1 MQVFRMSRCVLALVV
16 FMFVSFGHAMAQNAT
31 SQVSGIVSDALG
43 AFVADAQVQ
52 IKNTDTNAIRTA
64 TTNDRGEYTFPS
76 LDIGPYQLQVKK
88 EGFSSYV
95 QSGIVLQVNTSPAIM
110 VTLQVGSVN
119 QEIDVQANAA
129 MVETQS
135 PAVNQVINPQQVVDL
150 PLNGRQATDLVALSG
165 AAVNTNGAGG
175 SINTLDYPNAVSY
188 SVAGSQPNATN
199 YYLDGAQHLDY
210 RTNVGLPMPFPDA
223 LAEFS
228 VGISAMPA
236 NLGTHPGGT
245 VNGATRAGGNNF
257 HGNLF
262 DFVRNGVMDATT
274 RTYPNTNGV
283 VTPGVRDT
291 LVRNQFGG
299 TIGGPIRRNKVF
311 FFAGYQGT
319 NQSSTT
325 GAATTTVLVPTPT
338 MLGGDFSA
346 ALAKGS
352 GCSISGQTINSA
364 FTTAPGSNIIQPA
377 LLQTASA
384 KVASALA
391 QLVPSSGNYDICGD
405 YSYKALP
412 LVDIENQL
420 IGRVDWERTQNDTI
434 FGRYFITKYTQPSYY
449 TAGNL
454 FSSSG
459 TGLGDQIQTV
469 AIGDTRVIGAHIIN
483 TVRLAFDRTATQRT
497 SNPGI
502 PTICQLGAV
511 ATCPIANFI
520 NVYYKNT
527 PGFLGYDF
535 ENSYGVSEGFAWTNG
550 KHQLNAG
557 FSWLHVQMN
566 GNGTFQMNPT
576 PTFNGGYTGVTM
588 ADFVTGNVDGMGQG
602 NGQLSRDGQNQPS
615 LYVQDAWKIVPRFQL
630 TAGLRWDPF
639 IAQYNKYG
647 MASAFSLAGYQA
659 GTFSKQY
666 VNAPPGVTFPGDA
679 GFNGKSDTNNTYNA
693 FAPRLGFV
701 WDITGKGT
709 QTLRAGYGYFYDTSV
724 LWNTMHVVLNPPWG
738 ETLSFTP
745 ISVAAGGGLANVY
758 AGANGPN
765 PFPTPLNPPSNFAFP
780 VNGTWIFEGQTNK
793 PTNVQQWNLSYQ
805 KQLTRNLLGSATYIG
820 NKTSHVWLGLSQNSA
835 SYLAQYGTTGP
846 CTLPY
851 GTGSYTFAVCNSA
864 SGKNEK
870 DTTGAVLNVNAR
882 RALTMI
888 HPSYG
893 PQLAGGLTSAFSLG
907 DGAYNGLLL
916 SLEQRMAHGFSVLTN
931 YTWSHCLDD
940 GEIGQDITNGFEN
953 PANPKAN
960 WGNCGYNRKG
970 IFNLSV
976 TGQTGQYSN
985 RAMRMF
991 VGGWNGSGVFT
1002 AATGTNYNLTDNFD
1016 YSLTGVGL
1024 DRPNL
1029 VGNPNQP
1036 GQVSG
1041 NPTCTAPTQV
1051 HTLRYWFNPCSFAPQ
1066 ALGTFGNELRN
1077 DQVGPANWNLNLAV
1091 WRSFSLPEHIRL
1103 DFRAEAFNALNH
1115 TQIGLPTT
1123 TLTGGGSNPT
1133 LSTSTGIITTSA
1145 VGYLPRTMQLAV
1157 KASF

>member
-1 MQVFRMSRCVLALVV
+1 MQVFRKFRCMVAMAMLIFA
-16 FMFVSFGHAMAQNAT
+16 SWGHAMAQNAT
-31 SQVSGIVSDALG
+31 SQVSGIVSDATG
-43 AFVADAQVQ
+43 AIIANAQVQ
-52 IKNTDTNAIRTA
+52 IKNTGTNAIRTT
-64 TTNDRGEYTFPS
+64 TTNERGEYSFPS

-88 EGFSSYV
+88 EGFSTYV
-95 QSGIVLQVNTSPAIM
+95 QTGIVLEVNTNPSIM
-110 VTLQVGSVN
+110 VSMQVGSVT
-119 QEIDVQANAA
+119 QQIEVQANAA

-135 PAVNQVINPQQVVDL
+135 PAVSQVINPQQVVDL

-165 AAVNTNGAGG
+165 AAVSTGGAGG
-175 SINTLDYPNAVSY
+175 TINTLDYPNAVSY

-228 VGISAMPA
+228 VGLSALPA
-236 NLGTHPGGT
+236 NLGSHPGGT
-245 VNGATRAGGNNF
+245 VNGATRAGSNNF
-257 HGNLF
+257 HGNVF
-262 DFVRNGVMDATT
+262 DFVRNGIMDATT

-299 TIGGPIRRNKVF
+299 TIGGPILKNKLF

-319 NQSSTT
+319 KQSSTT
-325 GAATTTVLVPTPT
+325 GAATTTVLVPTPA
-338 MLGGDFSA
+338 MRAGDFSA

-352 GCSISGQTINSA
+352 GCSISGQTIGSA
-364 FTTAPGSNIIQPA
+364 FTTAPGSNIIKPS
-377 LLQTASA
+377 LLQTPSA
-384 KVASALA
+384 TIAAALGA
-391 QLVPSSGNYDICGD
+391 LVPTTGNYDICGD
-405 YSYKALP
+405 YTFQALP
-412 LVDIENQL
+412 LAVMENQ
-420 IGRVDWERTQNDTI
+420 IVGRADWERTSNDTI
-434 FGRYFITKYTQPSYY
+434 FGRYFVAHYGQPSSY
-449 TAGNL
+449 APGNL

-459 TGLGDQIQTV
+459 TGLNDQVQTV

-483 TVRLAFDRTATQRT
+483 TVRLSFDRTATQRT

-502 PTICQLGAV
+502 PTICQLGMN
-511 ATCPIANFI
+511 ATCPIANFV
-520 NVYYKNT
+520 NAYYKNT
-527 PGFLGYDF
+527 PGFLGYDY
-535 ENSYGVSEGFAWTNG
+535 ENSYGFTEGFAWTNG
-550 KHQLNAG
+550 KHQINVG
-557 FSWLHVQMN
+557 FNWLHVQMN

-588 ADFVTGNVDGMGQG
+588 ADVVTGNVDGLTQG
-602 NGQLSRDGQNQPS
+602 NGQLSRDAQNQPS
-615 LYVQDAWKIVPRFQL
+615 IYVQDAWKIVPRFQV

-659 GTFSKQY
+659 GTISKKY
-666 VNAPPGVTFPGDA
+666 TNAPPGVTFPGDA
-679 GFNGKSDTNNTYNA
+679 GFNGTSDTNNTYNA
-693 FAPRLGFV
+693 FAPRVGIV

-724 LWNTMHVVLNPPWG
+724 LWNTMHIVLNPPWG

-745 ISVAAGGGLANVY
+745 LSVAQGGGLANPY

-780 VNGTWIFEGQTNK
+780 VNGTWVFEGQTNK

-805 KQLTRNLLGSATYIG
+805 KQITNNLLGSATYIG
-820 NKTSHVWLGLSQNSA
+820 NKTSHVWLGQSQNS
-835 SYLAQYGTTGP
+835 SVYLSQYGTTGS

-851 GTGSYTFAVCNSA
+851 GGQSYTFAVCNSP
-864 SGKNEK
+864 SGKNAK
-870 DTTGAVLNVNAR
+870 DTTGTVANVNAR
-882 RALTMI
+882 RALTI
-888 HPSYG
+888 TNPLYG
-893 PQLAGGLTSAFSLG
+893 PQLAGGLVSAFSLG
-907 DGAYNGLLL
+907 NGAYNGLLL
-916 SLEQRMAHGFSVLTN
+916 SLEQRLSHGFSVLTN

-940 GEIGQDITNGFEN
+940 GEIGQDITNAFQD
-953 PANPKAN
+953 PTNPKGS
-960 WGNCGYNRKG
+960 WGNCGFNRKG

-985 RAMRMF
+985 RALRIIA
-991 VGGWNGSGVFT
+991 GGWRGSGVFT
-1002 AATGTNYNLTDNFD
+1002 AATGSNYNLTDNYD
-1016 YSLTGVGL
+1016 YSLTAVGL

-1029 VGNPNQP
+1029 VGDPNQSGP
-1036 GQVSG
+1036 IAG
-1041 NPTCTAPTQV
+1041 NPTCTAPSQV
-1051 HTLRYWFNPCSFAPQ
+1051 HTLRFWFNPCAFAPQ
-1066 ALGTFGNELRN
+1066 ALGTFGNERRN

-1115 TQIGLPTT
+1115 TQIGNPTA
-1123 TLTGGGSNPT
+1123 TLTTGGSTPS
-1133 LSTSTGIITTSA
+1133 LSTSAGIITTSSTS
-1145 VGYLPRTMQLAV
+1145 YQPRIMQLAV

>member
-1 MQVFRMSRCVLALVV
+1 
-16 FMFVSFGHAMAQNAT
+16 
-31 SQVSGIVSDALG
+31 
-43 AFVADAQVQ
+43 
-52 IKNTDTNAIRTA
+52 
-64 TTNDRGEYTFPS
+64 
-76 LDIGPYQLQVKK
+76 
-88 EGFSSYV
+88 
-95 QSGIVLQVNTSPAIM
+95 
-110 VTLQVGSVN
+110 
-119 QEIDVQANAA
+119 
-129 MVETQS
+129 
-135 PAVNQVINPQQVVDL
+135 
-150 PLNGRQATDLVALSG
+150 
-165 AAVNTNGAGG
+165 
-175 SINTLDYPNAVSY
+175 
-188 SVAGSQPNATN
+188 
-199 YYLDGAQHLDY
+199 
-210 RTNVGLPMPFPDA
+210 
-223 LAEFS
+223 
-228 VGISAMPA
+228 
-236 NLGTHPGGT
+236 
-245 VNGATRAGGNNF
+245 
-257 HGNLF
+257 
-262 DFVRNGVMDATT
+262 
-274 RTYPNTNGV
+274 
-283 VTPGVRDT
+283 
-291 LVRNQFGG
+291 
-299 TIGGPIRRNKVF
+299 
-311 FFAGYQGT
+311 
-319 NQSSTT
+319 
-325 GAATTTVLVPTPT
+325 
-338 MLGGDFSA
+338 
-346 ALAKGS
+346 
-352 GCSISGQTINSA
+352 
-364 FTTAPGSNIIQPA
+364 
-377 LLQTASA
+377 
-384 KVASALA
+384 
-391 QLVPSSGNYDICGD
+391 
-405 YSYKALP
+405 
-412 LVDIENQL
+412 
-420 IGRVDWERTQNDTI
+420 
-434 FGRYFITKYTQPSYY
+434 
-449 TAGNL
+449 
-454 FSSSG
+454 
-459 TGLGDQIQTV
+459 
-469 AIGDTRVIGAHIIN
+469 
-483 TVRLAFDRTATQRT
+483 
-497 SNPGI
+497 
-502 PTICQLGAV
+502 
-511 ATCPIANFI
+511 
-520 NVYYKNT
+520 
-527 PGFLGYDF
+527 
-535 ENSYGVSEGFAWTNG
+535 
-550 KHQLNAG
+550 
-557 FSWLHVQMN
+557 MN
-566 GNGTFQMNPT
+566 GDGTFQMNPT

-588 ADFVTGNVDGMGQG
+588 VDLLTGNADGMGQG
-602 NGQLSRDGQNQPS
+602 NGQLSRDAQNQPS
-615 LYVQDAWKIVPRFQL
+615 LYVQDAWKIVPRFQV

-659 GTFSKQY
+659 GTISKQY

-745 ISVAAGGGLANVY
+745 LSVAQGGGLANLY
-758 AGANGPN
+758 AGNNGPN
-765 PFPTPLNPPSNFAFP
+765 PFPTPLNPPSTFVFP

-851 GTGSYTFAVCNSA
+851 GTGSYTFAVCNSP

-916 SLEQRMAHGFSVLTN
+916 TLEQRMAHGFSVLTN

-953 PANPKAN
+953 PQNPKAN

-985 RAMRMF
+985 RAMRMI
-991 VGGWNGSGVFT
+991 VGGWNGSGIFT

-1029 VGNPNQP
+1029 VGNPNQ
-1036 GQVSG
+1036 GGTVSG
-1041 NPTCTAPTQV
+1041 NPTCTAPAQV
-1051 HTLRYWFNPCSFAPQ
+1051 HTLRYWFNPCAFAPQ
-1066 ALGTFGNELRN
+1066 ALGTFGSELRN
-1077 DQVGPANWNLNLAV
+1077 DQVGPANWNLNLAA
-1091 WRSFSLPEHIRL
+1091 WRSFSLPEHVRL
-1103 DFRAEAFNALNH
+1103 DFRVEAFNALNH